1 MLLRLDNI
9 AYVNLKILHYAW
21 ILLENQRLIVTG
33 KQIKDKRTL
42 SYYNIN
48 KFIMVLFPIIKFNL
62 RNDDLNSN
70 ANKTI
75 SNNHID
81 ISKCDFEQK
90 LNELIERPQS
100 VLL

>member
-1 MLLRLDNI
+1 
-9 AYVNLKILHYAW
+9 
-21 ILLENQRLIVTG
+21 
-33 KQIKDKRTL
+33 
-42 SYYNIN
+42 
-48 KFIMVLFPIIKFNL
+48 MVLFPIIKFNL